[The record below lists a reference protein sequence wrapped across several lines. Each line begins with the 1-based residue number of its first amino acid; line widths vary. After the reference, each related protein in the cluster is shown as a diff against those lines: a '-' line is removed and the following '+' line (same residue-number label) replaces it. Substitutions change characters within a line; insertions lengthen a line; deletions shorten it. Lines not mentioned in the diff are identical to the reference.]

1 MFKINQTKHFFYV
14 LLLCFLAEYSH
25 AQTPYTFNHLTIE
38 DGLSQNSVLAI
49 IKDPQGFM
57 WFGTTYGLNRYDG
70 QNIRLFKN
78 NALLKKN
85 IVSNNYI
92 TTLAVDDNKV
102 MWVGSLSSLDKY
114 DPKNE
119 TFIHVLS
126 DVNRANYLYKD
137 RNGTLWLGT
146 DNGLLYSTDKF
157 HNRFKTFELPIKGP
171 YQVMTIF
178 QDHFGHIWIGSNRG
192 LVRLE
197 NLNGRYRYDLFIHSA
212 DPSSVSSNVITAIA
226 EDKKNRLWIGTK
238 HNGLNLYNR
247 QGNSFKHYSRSENS
261 LNTPGIDDIRK
272 MTVDKKGQL
281 WIGTQEGISLL
292 DTERMRFETYLH
304 DSSNPL
310 SLGENSV
317 FDIYEDNC
325 GSIWIGTYFG
335 GVDVA
340 HTITTPFQV
349 YQNDKYRSS
358 INNNVISAIAGD
370 KLNNLWVGTNDG
382 LNYLNK
388 KTGRVSIFK
397 HIDKS
402 PNSISSNGIKRIL
415 VDRSQRVWVG
425 NYQGGLN
432 LFRPAT
438 NDFIHYRHLDGDPM
452 SLSHDNVNCV
462 IEDNKG
468 QLWIGTSMGLNLF
481 DPRSNKF
488 KLVCT
493 KEIKKKELITA
504 LFEDSKH
511 NIWIGSDD
519 NVHLWN
525 SVSNSFKSFIWGK
538 GLGLVNS
545 SVNCFYED
553 KTGAIWIGTDH
564 SGLSV
569 YNPAKKTFRTF
580 SQKDGLPASNVLSIF
595 EDNYGFLW
603 LSTERGLVKF
613 DKLHWTFRVYNI
625 NDGLPGNVFNI
636 GSGFKD
642 SAGQLFFG
650 GYKGLIGFYPERI
663 SMNSFKPHLI
673 FTSLKVLDKPIQ
685 IKGPDSLLKKAIDLT
700 DEITLSADQ
709 NIFAIGFAALNY
721 IKPTKN
727 RYKYKLEGF
736 DKNWKEVGT
745 PSASYTNL
753 RPGKYTFLV
762 NGSNND
768 GLWSSKP
775 AKMTINI
782 LPPLW
787 KTWWAYMI
795 YGIIFF
801 SGSYYIY
808 RFFKNREK
816 LERDLFLKHLEA
828 EQQQSLYQMKLD
840 FFTNVSHEIR
850 TPLTLIIG
858 PIEKL
863 IDLTRE
869 NEVINK
875 SLQIVKH
882 NTDRLFRLVTELLD
896 FRKVE
901 SDKQP
906 LYFFEQNIVK
916 FAGDIFQSFQ
926 NLAEKKCINYAFK
939 SSEEEI
945 LAYFDKDQLEK
956 VFFNLL
962 SNAFKFSD
970 EGDTI
975 HFLIQKNL
983 PCNQIEV
990 IISNDG
996 EGINQENLD
1005 KIFDN
1010 FYQVNEP
1017 GRYTIGTG
1025 IGLALSKSIVE
1036 RHHGRIDT
1044 ESVAIENGRFRTSFK
1059 VILPLG
1065 SAHLTND
1072 LLLDENISYRTVQDS
1087 SYLPLPVIGI
1097 PDDYLSGAVPVDK
1110 THTVLIVE
1118 DNEELRDFIQGLL
1131 DKKYFTVACP
1141 NGAEGWEA
1149 AVRIIPDLII
1159 SDVMMPVMDGL
1170 EFCRKLK
1177 TDNRTS
1183 HIPVI
1188 LLTARAA
1195 NIHQVGGL
1203 QNGADAYIT
1212 KPFSDQVLQ
1221 LNIQNMLALRAAL
1234 QAKLSKQLF
1243 LGPVSNPS
1251 SRDEELLGKIIAA
1264 VEKNLDNPE
1273 FGLTQLTLEIGM
1285 SKSVLYKKIKA
1296 LTDVSLTDFVKIQR
1310 LKRAALLLQGGEY
1323 TPAEVTH
1330 MVGFSDPKYFS
1341 KEFRKLYD
1349 VTPYQY
1355 LRQSP

>member
-1 MFKINQTKHFFYV
+1 MFKINKTKHFFYV
-14 LLLCFLAEYSH
+14 LLLCALSKYSD

-70 QNIRLFKN
+70 KNIKIFKN
-78 NALLKKN
+78 DAVLKKN

-126 DVNRANYLYKD
+126 DVNRSNYLYND
-137 RNGTLWLGT
+137 HGGILWLGT

-157 HNRFKTFELPIKGP
+157 HNKFKVLELPIKRP
-171 YQVMTIF
+171 YQVLTIF
-178 QDHFGHIWIGSNRG
+178 QDHFNYLWIGTSRG

-197 NLNGRYRYDLFIHSA
+197 NLNGQYRYRLFVHAA
-212 DPSSVSSNVITAIA
+212 DPTSISSNVITAIA
-226 EDKKNRLWIGTK
+226 EDKENRLWIGTK

-247 QGNSFKHYSRSENS
+247 QEKSFKQYSRSENS
-261 LNTPGIDDIRK
+261 LKTSDMDDIRK
-272 MTVDKKGQL
+272 ITVDKKGRL
-281 WIGTQEGISLL
+281 WIGSQGGISLL
-292 DTERMRFETYLH
+292 DTEGMKFETYLH

-325 GSIWIGTYFG
+325 GSIWVGTYFG
-335 GVDVA
+335 GVDIA

-358 INNNVISAIAGD
+358 ISNNIISGIAGD
-370 KLNNLWVGTNDG
+370 RINNLWIGTNDG
-382 LNYLNK
+382 LNYLNR

-397 HIDKS
+397 HADKF
-402 PNSISSNGIKRIL
+402 PNSLSSNVIKTIL
-415 VDRSQRVWVG
+415 VDRLQRVWVG
-425 NYQGGLN
+425 TYQGGLN

-438 NDFIHYRHLDGDPM
+438 NDFIHYRHQDGDPT
-452 SLSHDNVNCV
+452 SLSYDNLSCI
-462 IEDNKG
+462 IEDIKG
-468 QLWIGTSMGLNLF
+468 RLWVGTTMGLNLF
-481 DPRSNKF
+481 DPGSNKF
-488 KLVCT
+488 KLVYT
-493 KEIKKKELITA
+493 DEIKKKELITA

-519 NVHLWN
+519 NIHFWN
-525 SVSNSFKSFIWGK
+525 SASNTFKSFVWGK
-538 GLGLVNS
+538 SLCLANS

-569 YNPAKKTFRTF
+569 YNAQKNTFRTF
-580 SQKDGLPASNVLSIF
+580 SEKDGLPASSVLSIF
-595 EDNYGFLW
+595 EDNHNFLW
-603 LSTERGLVKF
+603 LSTERGLIKF
-613 DKLHWTFRVYNI
+613 DKEQGAFSVYST
-625 NDGLPGNVFNI
+625 NDGLAGNVFNV

-642 SAGQLFFG
+642 SAGQLFLG
-650 GYKGLIGFYPERI
+650 GYNGLIGFYPEQI
-663 SMNSFKPHLI
+663 SVNNFKPHLI
-673 FTSLKVLDKPIQ
+673 FTSLKVLDKPVQ
-685 IKGPDSLLKKAIDLT
+685 IKGPDSLLKKAIGLT

-709 NIFAIGFAALNY
+709 NVITIGFAALNY

-736 DKNWKEVGT
+736 DANWSEVGT

-753 RPGKYTFLV
+753 HPGKYTFLV

-775 AKMTINI
+775 AKLIINI

-787 KTWWAYMI
+787 KTWWAYLI
-795 YGIIFF
+795 YGILFF
-801 SGSYYIY
+801 TGSYYIY
-808 RFFKNREK
+808 RFFKNRAR
-816 LERDLFLKHLEA
+816 LERDLFLKHREA
-828 EQQQSLYQMKLD
+828 EQQQALYQMKLD

-863 IDLTRE
+863 IDLTLE
-869 NEVINK
+869 NEMINR
-875 SLQIVKH
+875 SLRNVKH

-916 FAGDIFQSFQ
+916 FAGDIFQPFQ
-926 NLAEKKCINYAFK
+926 NLAEKKHINYAFK
-939 SSEEEI
+939 SSEDEI

-970 EGDTI
+970 EGDAV
-975 HFLIQKNL
+975 HFLIQKDL
-983 PCNQIEV
+983 SHNQVEV
-990 IISNDG
+990 IVSNDG
-996 EGINQENLD
+996 KGINQENLD

-1017 GRYTIGTG
+1017 GRYSIGTG

-1036 RHHGRIDT
+1036 LHHGHIDT
-1044 ESVAIENGRFRTSFK
+1044 ESIAIGNDRFRTSFK

-1065 SAHLTND
+1065 SAHLSDD
-1072 LLLDENISYRTVQDS
+1072 LLLDKNISNGALQGS
-1087 SYLPLPVIGI
+1087 SYLSPPAIETL
-1097 PDDYLSGAVPVDK
+1097 DDYLSGALPVDK

-1131 DKKYFTVACP
+1131 DKKYFTIACS
-1141 NGAEGWEA
+1141 NGAEGWDA
-1149 AVRIIPDLII
+1149 AVRIIPDLVI

-1170 EFCRKLK
+1170 ELCRKLK

-1195 NIHQVGGL
+1195 SIHQVGGL

-1234 QAKLSKQLF
+1234 QAKFSKQLF

-1251 SRDEELLGKIIAA
+1251 SKDEELLSKIMAA

-1273 FGLTQLTLEIGM
+1273 FDLTQLTLEIGM

-1310 LKRAALLLQGGEY
+1310 LKRAALLLQSGAY

-1341 KEFRKLYD
+1341 KEFRKFYN
-1349 VTPYQY
+1349 VSPYQY
-1355 LRQSP
+1355 LRQST